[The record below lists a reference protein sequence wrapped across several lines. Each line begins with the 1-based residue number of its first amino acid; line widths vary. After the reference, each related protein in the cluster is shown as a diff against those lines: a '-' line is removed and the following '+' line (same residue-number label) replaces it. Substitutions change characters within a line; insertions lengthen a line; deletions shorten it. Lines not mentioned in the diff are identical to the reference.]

1 MNDTLYEQIV
11 ARKPKPYALFI
22 RLLTIFLVVAVVV
35 LGIPFI
41 GLLAFVIAVILAL
54 VAYYFIF
61 PRLNVEYEYMLLNHD
76 LQIDVIYN
84 REKRK
89 KLKSFD
95 IQTAEII
102 APKGSPRL
110 NSFKPDKV
118 FDYSSG
124 NPSAKVYA
132 IIISLDQNNAC
143 IYIEPDEKMLDHMK
157 HWMGM
162 KLYQD

>member
-1 MNDTLYEQIV
+1 
-11 ARKPKPYALFI
+11 
-22 RLLTIFLVVAVVV
+22 
-35 LGIPFI
+35 
-41 GLLAFVIAVILAL
+41 
-54 VAYYFIF
+54 
-61 PRLNVEYEYMLLNHD
+61 MLLNHD

-118 FDYSSG
+118 LDYSSG

-132 IIISLDQNNAC
+132 IIISLDQNSAC
-143 IYIEPDEKMLDHMK
+143 VYIEPDEKMLDHMK

>member
-1 MNDTLYEQIV
+1 MTAVIAAFAVLAMSFV
-11 ARKPKPYALFI
+11 AFP
-22 RLLTIFLVVAVVV
+22 TLVVAV
-35 LGIPFI
+35 LAAI
-41 GLLAFVIAVILAL
+41 LAF
-54 VAYYFIF
+54 YFIF
-61 PRLNVEYEYMLLNHD
+61 PSLNVEYEYMLLNHD

-84 REKRK
+84 RERRK

-95 IQTAEII
+95 IQTSEII

-118 FDYSSG
+118 YDDSSG

-132 IIISLDQNNAC
+132 IMSSLDQNNAC
-143 IYIEPDEKMLDHMK
+143 VYIEPDDKMLDHMK
-157 HWMGM
+157 HWMGS